1 MQLQTRALRLLPYSI
16 VFLLIAAI
24 PLLAQSKFK
33 PVDASSATPQAEVLL
48 LGTYHMNNPGRDI
61 HNMKADDVLTPQRQA
76 EIEEL
81 TTVLARF
88 RPTKIAI
95 EWDAGDQTG
104 LDRVYGEYVAGQ
116 RQLSRDERQQVGM
129 RLAKHMNLKK
139 IYAINTMWDFPY
151 GSVINW
157 AKANGRSA
165 EIEALDRIG
174 SEQSKADGEYLLSHT
189 VLDMYR
195 RLNSPASI
203 SANAATYA
211 RLGHFGDD
219 SDPAGARLLTR
230 WYERNTFI
238 LISLLGVVEPGD
250 RVFVLYGAGH
260 QTLLHRF
267 IADDP
272 TLKLR
277 TLDELLANS
286 K

>member
-1 MQLQTRALRLLPYSI
+1 MQLQIRSLRLLPCSI
-16 VFLLIAAI
+16 VLLLIAAI

-33 PVDASSATPQAEVLL
+33 PIDASSATPQAEVLL
-48 LGTYHMNNPGRDI
+48 LGTYHMDNPGRDV
-61 HNMKADDVLTPQRQA
+61 HNTKADDVLTPRRQA

-81 TTVLARF
+81 TAVLARF

-95 EWDAGDQTG
+95 EWDAGAQTG
-104 LDRVYGEYVAGQ
+104 LDRIYGEYMAGQ

-129 RLAKHMNLKK
+129 RLAKHMDLKK
-139 IYAINTMWDFPY
+139 IYAIDTMWDFPY

-157 AKANGRSA
+157 AKANGRST

-174 SEQSKADGEYLLSHT
+174 SEQSKADGDYLLGHT
-189 VLDMYR
+189 VLEMYR
-195 RLNSPASI
+195 HLNSQASL
-203 SANAATYA
+203 SANAAIYA

-219 SDPAGARLLTR
+219 NDPAGARLLTR

-238 LISLLGVVEPGD
+238 LTSLLGVIEPGD
-250 RVFVLYGAGH
+250 RVLVLYGAGH
-260 QTLLHRF
+260 QTLLRRF

-277 TLDELLANS
+277 TLDELLADS